1 MSDVDKFGRLIQI
14 NRMSST
20 SGKHRTMLT
29 CTIRKKVSLGFGIQK
44 GTTMS
49 YFTHPIAMSA
59 PFTRSVAIAA
69 LIFYRIDRNVHQHNL
84 DQLRE
89 AAATAATGE
98 EEILEGFDP
107 SGITKLVSSGS

>member
-69 LIFYRIDRNVHQHNL
+69 LM
-84 DQLRE
+84 
-89 AAATAATGE
+89 AATMLTQPA
-98 EEILEGFDP
+98 DR
-107 SGITKLVSSGS
+107 SSCRLRR